1 MIRGPI
7 HTVGEFPRNV
17 WRPGTRCGKR
27 LGQRSRVVRVNG
39 KRVTIARE
47 RPGEN
52 FAVAHPTYKRRA
64 SFLENLRFFL
74 PHHTQTTSRLRPE
87 PLLCRQYAHRANA
100 LLSSGFLT
108 VTVAS
113 ELTHRA
119 SQPPTIDKQ
128 DIMSDAQ
135 ESSDTSAPVSEISSR
150 EHALLVA
157 ALSSLKSGRSLS
169 CCSIFDDC

>member
-1 MIRGPI
+1 MGNESHSHGSVPVRISRSP
-7 HTVGEFPRNV
+7 T
-17 WRPGTRCGKR
+17 
-27 LGQRSRVVRVNG
+27 QRIKDVPLSWE
-39 KRVTIARE
+39 TC
-47 RPGEN
+47 
-52 FAVAHPTYKRRA
+52 A
-64 SFLENLRFFL
+64 SSS
-74 PHHTQTTSRLRPE
+74 HYHTQTTSRPRPE
-87 PLLCRQYAHRANA
+87 PLLCRQYAHRANTP
-100 LLSSGFLT
+100 LYSGFLT

-119 SQPPTIDKQ
+119 SQPPTIDKK

>member
-27 LGQRSRVVRVNG
+27 LAQWSRVVRVNG

-64 SFLENLRFFL
+64 SFLGNLRFFL
-74 PHHTQTTSRLRPE
+74 PLPHTNHLPPLSRTTPLPSVCPPSQHSTLQWIPHCHRRIRTDSSCLTATHHWQTGHHVRRTGVLRHLRSRQRDKLKRARP
-87 PLLCRQYAHRANA
+87 PCG
-100 LLSSGFLT
+100 STF
-108 VTVAS
+108 V
-113 ELTHRA
+113 
-119 SQPPTIDKQ
+119 
-128 DIMSDAQ
+128 AQ
-135 ESSDTSAPVSEISSR
+135 ER
-150 EHALLVA
+150 
-157 ALSSLKSGRSLS
+157 
-169 CCSIFDDC
+169 

>member
-1 MIRGPI
+1 MGNESQSHGSVPVRISRSL
-7 HTVGEFPRNV
+7 T
-17 WRPGTRCGKR
+17 
-27 LGQRSRVVRVNG
+27 QRIKDVPLSWE
-39 KRVTIARE
+39 TC
-47 RPGEN
+47 
-52 FAVAHPTYKRRA
+52 A
-64 SFLENLRFFL
+64 SSS
-74 PHHTQTTSRLRPE
+74 HYHIQTTSRPRTE
-87 PLLCRQYAHRANA
+87 PLLCRQYAHRANTP
-100 LLSSGFLT
+100 LSSGFLT

-119 SQPPTIDKQ
+119 SQPPTIDKK

>member
-1 MIRGPI
+1 MGNESHSHGSVPVRISRSP
-7 HTVGEFPRNV
+7 T
-17 WRPGTRCGKR
+17 
-27 LGQRSRVVRVNG
+27 QRIKDVPLSWE
-39 KRVTIARE
+39 TC
-47 RPGEN
+47 
-52 FAVAHPTYKRRA
+52 A
-64 SFLENLRFFL
+64 SSS
-74 PHHTQTTSRLRPE
+74 HYHTQTTSRLQPE
-87 PLLCRQYAHRANA
+87 PLLSRQYAHRANTP
-100 LLSSGFLT
+100 LSSGFLT

-128 DIMSDAQ
+128 DIMSDAPDAQ